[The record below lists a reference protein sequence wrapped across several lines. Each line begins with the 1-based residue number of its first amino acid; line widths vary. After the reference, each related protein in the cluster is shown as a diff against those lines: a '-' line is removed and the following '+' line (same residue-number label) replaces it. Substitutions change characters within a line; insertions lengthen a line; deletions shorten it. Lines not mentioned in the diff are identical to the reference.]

1 VLNQLLDALHAVTGK
16 VAHLLG
22 ERTHE
27 DAHTRRG
34 AHQAQQALQVALP
47 SLRQLLPYETVD
59 EEGLFI
65 NKTSVGFCL
74 HLLPATGADEALVKS
89 MAALI
94 KGSLPINV
102 DCTVMLH
109 KHPYIEEVFRQG
121 FEPMRAKG
129 GMYAR
134 LAEMSVTY
142 HKTAVKNG
150 YRNGQNLSLYPCDY
164 RCYLFFSVKQG
175 RDAQAVMR
183 ATRLRI
189 ESELTVANL
198 THARLMRRDFITL
211 MRALVSPDA
220 SSINWPQVDDDASCL
235 MSHLIPSGNS
245 MIRVDDLS
253 LDIDISDQTG
263 APHTTRIINCQIEK
277 MPEAFALWQTPDF
290 FANALKPANSIP
302 CSFVISF
309 SFRGVDPTVALEHAK
324 KRAGS
329 LNSNGNTVQQFL
341 NPNMRD
347 EASDW
352 NYVYT
357 EGSKDN
363 VTVLPTFYNVMLFT
377 STEGERDAVAKAIG
391 AYRQAGFHLSQT
403 RGAQWAH
410 YLASLPFFMT
420 EGFFA
425 DLNVMGF
432 IKPMTHHMIANLMPI
447 VASHKGSSS
456 GLLIP
461 THHNQV
467 AFLDLFD
474 DKTLPITNFNC
485 LTVGSTGAGKSMFQQ
500 AQILSGR
507 ASGEMTYVIDIG
519 ESYKHLCKL
528 LGGAYIDVSS
538 MTLNP
543 FTLFD
548 FDGVAEL
555 NHSASGEREEA
566 ANCIQIRDLLAIM
579 ASPEQAV
586 CDVQKT
592 YLLDAACLVWKQKGR
607 QACVDDVL
615 TALAAR
621 SEKDTTQDTRL
632 TDLVLLLDKY
642 GKNGIYGSMFNGET
656 PLIADASFVVF
667 EMGGLASN
675 PDLLKIVMF
684 VMIVI
689 IQGQFYQTDRRV
701 KKRCII
707 DEAWRFI
714 TDGENPIAANFIA
727 QGFRTARKYNAGF
740 GVMTQYLC
748 DTQGSLQGQAIEAAS
763 DTKIIMRQGNFEAYI
778 TENPTRFSAFE
789 QEMIHGFAPVSGAGF
804 SSLMIN
810 AGNTTRFHRYFADP
824 FTRVLFSSKGTEFEA
839 VNAKVSAGLSLEE
852 AVFQVATDLFR
863 SEM

>member
-1 VLNQLLDALHAVTGK
+1 VFNQLLDKLHVVTGK

-22 ERTHE
+22 ES
-27 DAHTRRG
+27 AHDDTNTRSS
-34 AHQAQQALQVALP
+34 AHKAQQALQVAFP
-47 SLRQLLPYETVD
+47 SFRQLLPYETVD

-65 NKTSVGFCL
+65 NKSSVGFCL
-74 HLLPATGADEALVKS
+74 HLLPASGADDSLVKS

-94 KGSLPINV
+94 KDKLPIDV

-109 KHPYIEEVFRQG
+109 KHPYVGEMLHQG
-121 FEPMRAKG
+121 FEPMLNKG
-129 GMYAR
+129 GIYAR
-134 LAEMSVTY
+134 LAEMSLTY

-150 YRNGQNLSLYPCDY
+150 YRNGQNLSSHPSDY
-164 RCYLFFSVKQG
+164 RCYLFFSIKQG
-175 RDAQAVMR
+175 RDAHALMR
-183 ATRLRI
+183 ATRLSI

-198 THARLMRRDFITL
+198 THARLMRTDFITL

-220 SSINWPQVDDDASCL
+220 SSMDWPQVDNDTSCL

-245 MIRVDDLS
+245 MIRIDDLS
-253 LDIDISDQTG
+253 LDIDISDQNG
-263 APHTTRIINCQIEK
+263 EPHTTRIISCQIEK
-277 MPEAFALWQTPDF
+277 MPDRFALWQTPDF
-290 FANALKPANSIP
+290 FSNALKPAHSIP

-309 SFRGVDPTVALEHAK
+309 SFRGVDPITALEQAK

-329 LNSNGNTVQQFL
+329 LNSNGNSVQQFL
-341 NPNMRD
+341 NPTMRD

-357 EGSKDN
+357 EASKGN
-363 VTVLPTFYNVMLFT
+363 VTVLPAFYNLMLFT
-377 STEGERDAVAKAIG
+377 SPERERDAVAKAKG
-391 AYRQAGFHLSQT
+391 AYRQAGFHLLQT
-403 RGAQWAH
+403 RGAQWTR

-420 EGFFA
+420 EGFFS
-425 DLNVMGF
+425 DLGVMGF

-447 VASHKGSSS
+447 VASHKGSKA

-474 DKTLPITNFNC
+474 DTTLPITNFNC

-500 AQILSGR
+500 AQILSGL
-507 ASGEMTYVIDIG
+507 ALGEMTYVIDLG

-528 LGGAYIDVSS
+528 LGGTYIDVSS

-548 FDGVAEL
+548 FDGVADL
-555 NHSASGEREEA
+555 KQSASGERDEV

-579 ASPEQAV
+579 ASPEQPV

-592 YLLDAACLVWKQKGR
+592 YLLDAACLAWKQKGKK
-607 QACVDDVL
+607 ACVDDVL
-615 TALAAR
+615 VALMMRA
-621 SEKDTTQDTRL
+621 EQDDTKDTRL
-632 TDLVLLLDKY
+632 TDLVLLLNKY
-642 GKNGIYGSMFNGET
+642 GKKGIYGAMFNGET
-656 PLIADASFVVF
+656 PLITQSSFVVF

-689 IQGQFYQTDRRV
+689 IQGQFYQTDRRI
-701 KKRCII
+701 KKRCNI

-714 TDGENPIAANFIA
+714 TDGSNPISANFIA

-740 GVMTQYLC
+740 SVLTQYLR
-748 DTQGSLQGQAIEAAS
+748 DTQMSLQGQAIEAAS
-763 DTKIIMRQGNFEAYI
+763 DTKIIMRQGNFEAYL
-778 TENPTRFSAFE
+778 TENPTRFSALE

-804 SSLMIN
+804 SSIMID
-810 AGNTTRFHRYFADP
+810 AGNTKRFHRYFADP

-839 VNAKVSAGLSLEE
+839 VNEKVVAGLSLEE
-852 AVFQVATDLFR
+852 AVFQVATDLFG